1 MITLTYKEYLLWN
14 WSIKLM
20 KYHIAV
26 SDKYNLISRC
36 KMNRQKIAHWGVKF
50 KQPQYMYEV
59 AVVNVINS
67 CFTIG
72 VRKG

>member
-1 MITLTYKEYLLWN
+1 
-14 WSIKLM
+14 M
-20 KYHIAV
+20 KYHIEV
-26 SDKYNLISRC
+26 FDKYNLSSRC
-36 KMNRQKIAHWGVKF
+36 KMNKQKIAHWGVKF

-72 VRKG
+72 VRNV